1 MQGTTALMYAC
12 TQGRPKL
19 VQMLLSHGADVAKV
33 SNEVHSTAVITV
45 DVCVLHQYC

>member
-33 SNEVHSTAVITV
+33 SNEVLITAVIAV